1 MTAEHRMKKEIQ
13 DMYLSPIRDISSRA
27 SQLSS
32 RGLPVVSFGAGDTVF
47 DTPEPVKQ
55 AAIKAL
61 TENRSHYE
69 TIRGNSVLRQKI
81 AARYKADYGLEYNED
96 EILITAAGTES
107 IFDTFLALISPG
119 DEVIVVSPAFI
130 NYENCITLAG
140 GKTVS
145 APVRES
151 DGFEPDADMIE
162 SLITERTR
170 MLVINNPCNPTGVVY
185 SKKCVKRLAA
195 LAVKYDFLVFSDE
208 VYDRIIY
215 DGFPYTPIAS
225 FPGMRERTIIA
236 NSFSKMLAM
245 TGWRIGY
252 LAACGGIMEALFK
265 VHHYST
271 ACQPTFIQDALAGTI
286 DLPATDDALKRM
298 VDSMNENRRRVTQW
312 LKSHPCLS
320 AVEPKGAFYYFIKV
334 SGCGMSGREFTSRLL
349 EEKYVAVIPGEGLG
363 KDFPDYIRL
372 SYAVKED
379 TLEEGLARIDCFL
392 DEIAQ

>member
-13 DMYLSPIRDISSRA
+13 DMYLSPIRDISLRA
-27 SQLSS
+27 SQLASQ
-32 RGLPVVSFGAGDTVF
+32 GLPVVSFGAGDTVF
-47 DTPEPVKQ
+47 DTPEPVKR
-55 AAIKAL
+55 AAVKAI

-81 AARYKADYGLEYNED
+81 AARYEREYGLKYEAD
-96 EILITAAGTES
+96 EVLITAAGTES

-140 GKTVS
+140 GKTVF
-145 APVRES
+145 APARES

-162 SLITERTR
+162 SLVTERTR
-170 MLVINNPCNPTGVVY
+170 MLVINNPCNPTGAVY
-185 SKKCVKRLAA
+185 SEECVKRLAD

-215 DGFPYTPIAS
+215 DGGPYTPIAS
-225 FPGMRERTIIA
+225 FPGMKERTITA

-252 LAACGGIMEALFK
+252 LIACGGIMEALFK

-271 ACQPTFIQDALAGTI
+271 ACQPTFIQDALAETI
-286 DLPATDDALKRM
+286 DLPEINNELNRM
-298 VDSMNENRRRVTQW
+298 VSVMNGNRNRVTQW
-312 LKSHPCLS
+312 LKTHSCLS
-320 AVEPKGAFYYFIKV
+320 AVEPEGAFYYFIRV
-334 SGCGMSGREFTSRLL
+334 SGCNMSGREFASRLL

-363 KDFPDYIRL
+363 KDFSDYIRL
-372 SYAVKED
+372 SYAVKEE
-379 TLEEGLARIDCFL
+379 TLEEGLARIDSFL
-392 DEIAQ
+392 DEIVR

>member
-1 MTAEHRMKKEIQ
+1 MSAEHRMKKEIQ
-13 DMYLSPIRDISSRA
+13 NMYLSPIRDISFRA
-27 SQLSS
+27 SQLAS

-55 AAIKAL
+55 AAVKAI

-69 TIRGNSVLRQKI
+69 TIQGNSELRQKI
-81 AARYKADYGLEYNED
+81 AARYRRNYGLEYGED

-107 IFDTFLALISPG
+107 IFDAFLALISPG

-140 GKTVS
+140 GKTVF

-162 SLITERTR
+162 SLITAKTR
-170 MLVINNPCNPTGVVY
+170 MLVINNPCNPTGAVF
-185 SKKCVKRLAA
+185 SEECVKRLAD
-195 LAVKYDFLVFSDE
+195 LAVKYDLLVFSDE
-208 VYDRIIY
+208 VYDGIIY

-225 FPGMRERTIIA
+225 LPGMKERTIIA
-236 NSFSKMLAM
+236 NSFSKLLAM

-252 LAACGGIMEALFK
+252 LAACGGIMESLFK

-271 ACQPTFIQDALAGTI
+271 ACQPTFIQDALAETI
-286 DLPATDDALKRM
+286 DLPEVDDALKRM
-298 VDSMNENRRRVTQW
+298 LRIMDKNRNRVTQW
-312 LKSHPCLS
+312 LKTHSSLS
-320 AVEPKGAFYYFIKV
+320 AVEPKGAFYYFIRV
-334 SGCGMSGREFTSRLL
+334 SDCNMSGRTFASRLL

-363 KDFPDYIRL
+363 KDFSDYIRL
-372 SYAVKED
+372 SYAVDEE
-379 TLEEGLARIDCFL
+379 TLEEGLSRIDCFL
-392 DEIAQ
+392 DEIVR